1 VDADERHSSGARG
14 RSARRDRGRSDDAE
28 VDALNGLIAKLE
40 RRIELEEARG
50 PAVGELER
58 AETRLRPFEL
68 ERQEAHKA
76 AAEFNAALD
85 RVYVDGIAA
94 RRTIRGFVQQE
105 GVGAAMREIASH
117 PEQFGE
123 IRGAE
128 HGPIRSSE
136 RKEAQRHAVELS
148 RASHRYFHRVDVART
163 HVADHRDART
173 AVSRAEGNL
182 RTIDTELSKGPGA
195 ALLRLQIHERAR
207 ALQPS
212 QKQEVGLR
220 LSPSQR
226 LLLGTG
232 LAVGMA
238 FVRDQGHE
246 R

>member
-1 VDADERHSSGARG
+1 M
-14 RSARRDRGRSDDAE
+14 
-28 VDALNGLIAKLE
+28 NGLIARLE
-40 RRIELEEARG
+40 RRIDLEKARS

-76 AAEFNAALD
+76 AVEFNAALD

-105 GVGAAMREIASH
+105 GVGAAMREIASR
-117 PEQFGE
+117 PERFGE
-123 IRGAE
+123 IRGTE
-128 HGPIRSSE
+128 HASLRSSA

-148 RASHRYFHRVDVART
+148 RASDRYFHRVDVART
-163 HVADHRDART
+163 HAADRRGART
-173 AVSRAEGNL
+173 AVSRAEGKL

-195 ALLRLQIHERAR
+195 AQLRLQIHERAR
-207 ALQPS
+207 ALQPK
-212 QKQEVGLR
+212 QHQEVSLR
-220 LSPSQR
+220 LSPAQR
-226 LLLGTG
+226 LLLGTS